1 MSGPLNRTRGAAPAR
16 PRPSTRSGGRTSDR
30 GRVSVFVAAAM
41 PMMLVF
47 LALTWD
53 ASDYLRALHRAD
65 NIAHEAARAAGQ
77 GIDLP
82 LAVTGE
88 QIVIDPAA
96 AEAAAAAYL
105 ADAGVTGTVQ
115 VSDDRRSVTVTVAV
129 PHRPRFLGAFG
140 FGARTA
146 TGSAEAHLVN
156 Q

>member
-1 MSGPLNRTRGAAPAR
+1 MSDQTTRAVLTSPTFWTAR
-16 PRPSTRSGGRTSDR
+16 SARRARDR

-41 PMMLVF
+41 PMMLAF

-96 AEAAAAAYL
+96 AEAAATAYL
-105 ADAGVTGTVQ
+105 ADAGVAGTVQ
-115 VSDDRRSVTVTVAV
+115 VSEDRRSVTVTVSV
-129 PHRPRFLGAFG
+129 RHEPLFLGAFG
-140 FGARTA
+140 FGARIA
-146 TGSAEAHLVN
+146 TGSAQAHLVD

>member
-1 MSGPLNRTRGAAPAR
+1 MIRLLSLPTD
-16 PRPSTRSGGRTSDR
+16 RSRDR

-41 PMMLVF
+41 PMILIF

-65 NIAHEAARAAGQ
+65 NVANEAARAAGQ
-77 GIDLP
+77 AIDVP

-88 QIVIDPAA
+88 QIVVDPAA
-96 AEAAAAAYL
+96 AQVAAGAYL
-105 ADAGVTGTVQ
+105 ADAEVTGTVT
-115 VSDDRRSVTVTVAV
+115 VSEDRRRLSVTVSIEHQ
-129 PHRPRFLGAFG
+129 PLFLGPFG

-146 TGSAEAHLVN
+146 TGQAEAHLVD

>member
-1 MSGPLNRTRGAAPAR
+1 
-16 PRPSTRSGGRTSDR
+16 
-30 GRVSVFVAAAM
+30 VFVAAAM

-65 NIAHEAARAAGQ
+65 NVAHEAARAAGQ

-88 QIVIDPAA
+88 QIVLDPEA
-96 AEAAAAAYL
+96 AEEAARAYL
-105 ADAGVTGTVQ
+105 ADAGVAGTVE
-115 VSDDRRSVTVTVAV
+115 VSEDRRSVAVTVEV
-129 PHRPRFLGAFG
+129 EHEPLFLGAFG
-140 FGARTA
+140 FGTRTA
-146 TGSAEAHLVN
+146 TGSAEAHLVD